1 MSAEV
6 CRSNRYVSLMPT
18 LNAALARIRQF
29 QRNRLV
35 ALDDRLEQEG
45 LTPHIARDIGLSDA
59 SLIYD
64 SRRADRGS

>member
-6 CRSNRYVSLMPT
+6 SRNTGYVSLVPA
-18 LNAALARIRQF
+18 LRAVLARIRQF

-35 ALDDRLEQEG
+35 ALDDRLDQEG
-45 LTPHIARDIGLSDA
+45 LSPHMARDVGLSDA

-64 SRRADRGS
+64 RSRADREA

>member
-6 CRSNRYVSLMPT
+6 SRNNGYVSLMPI
-18 LNAALARIRQF
+18 LRAVLARIRQF

-35 ALDDRLEQEG
+35 ALDDRLGQEG
-45 LTPHIARDIGLSDA
+45 LSPHMARDVGLSDA

-64 SRRADRGS
+64 SRRADREP

>member
-6 CRSNRYVSLMPT
+6 RRSNGYISFTP
-18 LNAALARIRQF
+18 ALQALLAHWRRF

-35 ALDDRLEQEG
+35 ALDNRLDQEG
-45 LTPHIARDIGLSDA
+45 LSAHMARDVGLSSA

-64 SRRADRGS
+64 SRRSDREA

>member
-6 CRSNRYVSLMPT
+6 SRNNGYVSLMPA
-18 LNAALARIRQF
+18 LRAVLARIRQF

-35 ALDDRLEQEG
+35 ALDSHLDQEG
-45 LTPHIARDIGLSDA
+45 LSPHMARDVGLSDA

>member
-6 CRSNRYVSLMPT
+6 SRNTGYVSLAPA
-18 LNAALARIRQF
+18 LRAVLARIRQF

-35 ALDDRLEQEG
+35 ALDDRLDQEG
-45 LTPHIARDIGLSDA
+45 LSPHMARDVGLSDA

-64 SRRADRGS
+64 RSRADREA

>member
-6 CRSNRYVSLMPT
+6 SRNNGYVSLMPV
-18 LNAALARIRQF
+18 LQAVLAQWRRI

-35 ALDDRLEQEG
+35 GLDDRLEQEG
-45 LTPHIARDIGLSDA
+45 LTAHMARDVGLSDA

-64 SRRADRGS
+64 SSRSDREA

>member
-6 CRSNRYVSLMPT
+6 SRNNRYVSLMPILRAVLT
-18 LNAALARIRQF
+18 RIRQF

-35 ALDDRLEQEG
+35 ALDDRLGQEG
-45 LTPHIARDIGLSDA
+45 LSPHMARDVGLSDA

-64 SRRADRGS
+64 SRRADREP